1 MTTSAANT
9 ANAGNNISKGVMSKP
24 MQDGRLSAFGTFR
37 TPTGQHLR
45 GWGERRHTI
54 ARQSTRPGGPVTC
67 WRDRIDCPNVTGA
80 GTGSFELE
88 AASGD

>member
-1 MTTSAANT
+1 
-9 ANAGNNISKGVMSKP
+9 

-88 AASGD
+88 AASGDWYVYVRANRVEQVWPIDARGAVY